1 MQTGT
6 TRPVLSIKRKP
17 SKMYQ
22 KPEPWPQSE
31 QDTAH
36 PEQVDEI
43 ADKKAKAKA
52 EKQKKKEEEIYRR
65 RMEMFYARCTYEEF
79 LKLRARY
86 EELCHEAQQR
96 EEKKAK
102 KKKNAGGPE

>member
-1 MQTGT
+1 M
-6 TRPVLSIKRKP
+6 LSIKRKP